1 MGEDKGNNI
10 KLKSILS
17 LVRNKKNQQYSFII
31 KKRMF
36 NAFNLTPSNILDMT
50 IPRKFDKQK
59 KIKIKITKPI
69 KYSK

>member
-1 MGEDKGNNI
+1 MVENKDI
-10 KLKSILS
+10 KLKNILS
-17 LVRNKKNQQYSFII
+17 LVCNKKNQQYSFII

-59 KIKIKITKPI
+59 KIKITKPI
-69 KYSK
+69 KFSK

>member
-1 MGEDKGNNI
+1 MVENKDI
-10 KLKSILS
+10 KLKNILS
-17 LVRNKKNQQYSFII
+17 LVCNKKNQQYSFII

-59 KIKIKITKPI
+59 KIKIIKPI
-69 KYSK
+69 KFSK